1 MSLWNQLSIYS
12 ESISKMK
19 IAEQSSKKCRNVHLA
34 TGIAFNEGFGIV
46 RASFPSNTAILQ
58 GKWTRVRFL
67 KIYGLAGSYFSSL
80 AKMN

>member
-46 RASFPSNTAILQ
+46 RASLTELQLQ
-58 GKWTRVRFL
+58 GKWTRARF
-67 KIYGLAGSYFSSL
+67 
-80 AKMN
+80 